1 MKKKTSVILS
11 MLLVFTV
18 LVGGTIAYLTSKTDT
33 VTNTFTVGNINITL
47 AETTGENYKMVPG
60 NQLAKDPKVTVK
72 AGSEA
77 SWLFVKVQKSDN
89 FDKFISYEM
98 DADWKALDGVT
109 GVYYREVA
117 ATSSDDVFSV
127 LKDNKVKVKSDVTKA
142 MMDDIT
148 NNTASHPT
156 ISFTA
161 YAVQKDNVADAATAW
176 DQVKNM

>member
-1 MKKKTSVILS
+1 MKKKTSIILS
-11 MLLVFTV
+11 MLLVFTIV
-18 LVGGTIAYLTSKTDT
+18 VGGTIAYLMAKTDT
-33 VTNTFTVGNINITL
+33 VTNTFTVGNINIAL
-47 AETTGENYKMVPG
+47 AETTGESYKMVPG
-60 NQLAKDPKVTVK
+60 NVLAKNPKVTVQ

-117 ATSSDDVFSV
+117 ATDTDTTFSV
-127 LKDNKVKVKSDVTKA
+127 LKDNKVTVKGTVTKD
-142 MMDDIT
+142 MMDSIT
-148 NNTASHPT
+148 KNNANPT

-161 YAVQKDNVADAATAW
+161 YAVQKENVKDAATAW